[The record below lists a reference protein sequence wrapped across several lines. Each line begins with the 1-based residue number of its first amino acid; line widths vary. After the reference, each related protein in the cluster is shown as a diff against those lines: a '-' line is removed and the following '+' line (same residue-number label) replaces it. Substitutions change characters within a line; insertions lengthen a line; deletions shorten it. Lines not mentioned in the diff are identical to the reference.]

1 MSEQFDPTNT
11 PEDAIP
17 EMQVEE
23 RRASVVLRRDD
34 ARETRLASMTAAHQ
48 SLAEALR
55 LIHRLI
61 LIVMIG
67 LVALFFFSGFRSIN
81 ETERGVRLL
90 FGKAVSSELSPGFRF
105 SWPRPVGDIR
115 KVDVA
120 QQSVLIHRAF
130 YPPVSERQQ
139 IRSIRDLGIG
149 SFNLDP
155 KVAGSVITGDGSLAH
170 LRLNADYQVENPVAF
185 LENIGDDAAA
195 DRIVTSV
202 VQQAAVRVVAE
213 TTIDELLLRRGDLAS
228 PEDQEPPAPAPDAAT
243 APATP
248 PAAPTAATPAASDAE
263 PDPADPEP
271 TKPDASDPIPAVQLA
286 PEVDIELRMREIA
299 QASLDAINSG
309 IRVTRIAI
317 FEATPPA
324 RLTSDFDKVQQARYE
339 ASKTVDASRL
349 IYDGTLNA
357 AAGAAYRPMLALID
371 LYGRQ
376 LDSGEDEAAIETL
389 ETIFALLRGDY
400 ANKPLVVD
408 GVDYGPVTASGA
420 ASRAISEAQ
429 QYRFTARKEA
439 EEVAS
444 TFRAKLSQYRANR
457 KVFIAREWAEAMQ
470 QFAGRPYVDV
480 FLLPDGTQDLAL
492 LLNADPDIARDI
504 QRAIQ
509 RRRLEENMEFRAGME
524 AGEINRSSREQ

>member
-1 MSEQFDPTNT
+1 MSEQFDPTGAD
-11 PEDAIP
+11 EGVIP

-34 ARETRLASMTAAHQ
+34 ARETRMASMAAAHK

-67 LVALFFFSGFRSIN
+67 LVALFFFSGFRQVN

-90 FGKAVSSELSPGFRF
+90 FGKAVSAELSPGFRF

-120 QQSVLIHRAF
+120 QQDILIHKAF
-130 YPPVSERQQ
+130 YPPINENMQ

-149 SFNLDP
+149 SYNLDP

-170 LRLNADYQVENPVAF
+170 LRLNAEYQIENPVAY
-185 LENIGDDAAA
+185 LENIGDDATA

-202 VQQAAVRVVAE
+202 VQQAAVRVVSE
-213 TTIDELLLRRGDLAS
+213 TTIDELLLRRGSIAAPVES
-228 PEDQEPPAPAPDAAT
+228 TPTENADQPAEGEAAPAEPI
-243 APATP
+243 
-248 PAAPTAATPAASDAE
+248 AAPVMGGSE
-263 PDPADPEP
+263 
-271 TKPDASDPIPAVQLA
+271 I
-286 PEVDIELRMREIA
+286 DIEVRMREIA
-299 QASLDAINSG
+299 QDSLDAIKSG
-309 IRVTRIAI
+309 VRITRIAI

-324 RLTSDFDKVQQARYE
+324 RLTMAFDKVQQSRYD
-339 ASKTVDASRL
+339 ASKTVDAAKL

-357 AAGAAYRPMLALID
+357 AAGAAYKPMLALID
-371 LYGRQ
+371 QYGQQ
-376 LDSGEDEAAIETL
+376 LDAGEADSASETV
-389 ETIFALLRGDY
+389 ETIFALLRGEY
-400 ANKPLVVD
+400 ADKPLTVN
-408 GVDYGPVTASGA
+408 GIDYGTVRASGE
-420 ASRAISEAQ
+420 ASKAISEAQ
-429 QYRFTARKEA
+429 QYRFTARKQA
-439 EEVAS
+439 EEIAS

-457 KVFIAREWAEAMQ
+457 KVFMAREWAEAME

-480 FLLPDGTQDLAL
+480 FMMPDGTQDLSL
-492 LLNADPDIARDI
+492 LLNADPDVVRDI

-509 RRRLEENMEFRAGME
+509 RRRIEENASFRAGME
-524 AGEINRSSREQ
+524 AGEINRSNRDN